1 MCRPI
6 ERAEK
11 IATLPYGNAARSEI
25 TDFRIALPTVAV
37 SKENNRLER
46 EFSLTASPQ
55 RPPFIRRT
63 GTGKTKI
70 AASPPQIQI

>member
-11 IATLPYGNAARSEI
+11 IATLPYGNATLPYGNAARSEI

-46 EFSLTASPQ
+46 EFSLTASP
-55 RPPFIRRT
+55 
-63 GTGKTKI
+63 
-70 AASPPQIQI
+70 

>member
-11 IATLPYGNAARSEI
+11 IATPPYGNAARSEI

-46 EFSLTASPQ
+46 EFSLTASP
-55 RPPFIRRT
+55 
-63 GTGKTKI
+63 
-70 AASPPQIQI
+70 